1 MTKLFFIFKII
12 DKFGKIYNLD
22 VEELVN
28 LAGFGNRSMLQW
40 RAHVRV
46 VSSRR
51 NNGSV
56 YRN

>member
-1 MTKLFFIFKII
+1 MMKLFFYFKFI
-12 DKFGKIYNLD
+12 DKFGKYNLD

-46 VSSRR
+46 VPSRQ